1 MRSWGGAGW
10 EEAELEKL
18 KEEEEEL
25 QKGEVGGWLRESG
38 PRAWADPDP
47 LKWASEAWLSGSG
60 NRDSH
65 FWKLLCPGL
74 VSPSLRSWQLYAR
87 TQVFYLTEA
96 SKLPWGTAV
105 LCSGH

>member
-38 PRAWADPDP
+38 PRAWAD
-47 LKWASEAWLSGSG
+47 
-60 NRDSH
+60 
-65 FWKLLCPGL
+65 
-74 VSPSLRSWQLYAR
+74 RS
-87 TQVFYLTEA
+87 
-96 SKLPWGTAV
+96 
-105 LCSGH
+105 